1 MSGGVD
7 SSAVAA
13 ILKNEGHDVFGI
25 TMFLHEYSKSSIIN
39 AQKVCEILD
48 IQHFVFDIR
57 KNFKKCV
64 MDTFADYYSKG
75 LTPNP
80 CAFCNRDIKLNLLL
94 QFAKDKGADF
104 MATGH
109 YANLKINEGEV
120 ILIEAENKSK
130 DQSYFLSLVSKD
142 NLKYV
147 KFPLGKVQN
156 KSKTRKI
163 AESFGLHN
171 FEKKDS
177 QDICFIQNG
186 NYKDF
191 LKTFYSEIPLFRQG
205 NIRLLNTNKILGKH
219 NGITNYTIGQRK
231 GLGISYET
239 LLYVINLDSKQNEV
253 IVGSKEDLEK
263 SQFNILHTNWILDYP
278 KDFEGYVKLRS
289 VAKKVKAK
297 IKKNINGASIEL
309 LGKSQTPVTNGQVCA
324 IYNSSNEV
332 IGAGIIQA

>member
-7 SSAVAA
+7 SSTVAA
-13 ILKNEGHDVFGI
+13 IWKNEEQDVFGI
-25 TMFLHEYSKSSIIN
+25 TMYLHEHSESSITN
-39 AQKVCEILD
+39 AKKVCEKLN

-57 KNFKKCV
+57 KSFKKAII
-64 MDTFADYYSKG
+64 DTFADYYAKG

-109 YANLKINEGEV
+109 YANLKISDGEV
-120 ILIEAENKSK
+120 ILSEAEDKSK

-142 NLKYV
+142 NLKYA
-147 KFPLGKVQN
+147 KFPLGKIHN
-156 KSKTRKI
+156 KSETRKI

-191 LKTFYSEIPLFRQG
+191 LKTFYSEIPLFRPG
-205 NIRLLNTNKILGKH
+205 DIRLINTDRILGKH

-239 LLYVINLDSKQNEV
+239 PLYVINLDPNKNEV

-263 SQFNILHTNWILDYP
+263 PQFSILYTNWLLDYP
-278 KDFEGYVKLRS
+278 ENFKGYIKLRS
-289 VAKKVKAK
+289 VAKKVEAK
-297 IKKNINGASIEL
+297 IKKTINNASIEL
-309 LGKSQTPVTNGQVCA
+309 LEKSQTPVTDGQICA
-324 IYNSSNEV
+324 IYNDSNEV
-332 IGAGIIQA
+332 IGAGIIRT